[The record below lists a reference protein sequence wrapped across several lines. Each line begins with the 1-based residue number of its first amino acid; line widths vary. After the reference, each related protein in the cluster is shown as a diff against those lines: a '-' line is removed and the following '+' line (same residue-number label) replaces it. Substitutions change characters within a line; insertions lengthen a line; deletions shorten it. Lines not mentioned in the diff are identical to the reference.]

1 MNIKELT
8 DLLVTS
14 SQRTNQSQFIPWWE
28 DDFEKSF
35 YWYTIFP
42 PKTVAD
48 AESILAECP
57 KETLLAPVGTYG
69 LSLFHLLIWHN
80 FYDAVKKMLDEKKID
95 EKDLNLPDQNGNGLT
110 PFLLACCRGNLS
122 MVKLLLD
129 YGAEDSQ
136 SDKRGM
142 NAYHFLVYP
151 RFEELVDGCAH
162 KTALQRESI
171 ARILTCDINQ
181 KDENG
186 FTPLTRLL
194 CTPYCSEYTW
204 PLTEVFLDKGADT
217 DYRDENGNS
226 LLMLSLI
233 NGHFTAALQLMNRH
247 KELVHI
253 PNKKGITPI
262 QHSHNWNNK
271 GICLALADCGA
282 TPMDDTFM
290 DMDELSQLTSNAF
303 CSRSDDDQDGI
314 ALALYLTE
322 KLIKQVDVDDDDE
335 LGYVTNIFHNA
346 LISDPKFRVLDA
358 CKNAGLD
365 FTMPLHYNG
374 SIICLRDEC
383 LAIHYGRT
391 NIIQKLIDLGVDMD
405 TGIIR
410 GQTPA
415 NQIASN
421 KKHSLKSEDDMDG
434 FQDAA
439 RLLSKDSMEE
449 LNNQG
454 IAAIH
459 LAAQNGHKGML
470 RVMIEKGV
478 DVNLMEDAPA
488 ESGTTP
494 LHVACKYGQWEI
506 VKLLMAAGADDTLK
520 NAKGETPAHCACAL
534 TNQILGDGL
543 TSQQRLNVLNELK
556 NLDLPGENGMT
567 PLMQIQLL
575 NHSTAKELLPMLIK
589 RGVDVNRT
597 DNNGMTALMYAADHS
612 NKDTIKV
619 LIQAGADI
627 NQTDNEGNAALYYSL
642 DSGDAGLA
650 RYLIKKGA
658 NYNQPNNQGKTP
670 VQIAVEKGFDT
681 VLELMT
687 DIE

>member
-1 MNIKELT
+1 
-8 DLLVTS
+8 
-14 SQRTNQSQFIPWWE
+14 
-28 DDFEKSF
+28 
-35 YWYTIFP
+35 
-42 PKTVAD
+42 
-48 AESILAECP
+48 
-57 KETLLAPVGTYG
+57 
-69 LSLFHLLIWHN
+69 
-80 FYDAVKKMLDEKKID
+80 
-95 EKDLNLPDQNGNGLT
+95 
-110 PFLLACCRGNLS
+110 
-122 MVKLLLD
+122 
-129 YGAEDSQ
+129 
-136 SDKRGM
+136 
-142 NAYHFLVYP
+142 
-151 RFEELVDGCAH
+151 
-162 KTALQRESI
+162 
-171 ARILTCDINQ
+171 
-181 KDENG
+181 
-186 FTPLTRLL
+186 
-194 CTPYCSEYTW
+194 
-204 PLTEVFLDKGADT
+204 
-217 DYRDENGNS
+217 
-226 LLMLSLI
+226 
-233 NGHFTAALQLMNRH
+233 
-247 KELVHI
+247 
-253 PNKKGITPI
+253 
-262 QHSHNWNNK
+262 
-271 GICLALADCGA
+271 
-282 TPMDDTFM
+282 
-290 DMDELSQLTSNAF
+290 
-303 CSRSDDDQDGI
+303 
-314 ALALYLTE
+314 
-322 KLIKQVDVDDDDE
+322 
-335 LGYVTNIFHNA
+335 
-346 LISDPKFRVLDA
+346 
-358 CKNAGLD
+358 
-365 FTMPLHYNG
+365 
-374 SIICLRDEC
+374 
-383 LAIHYGRT
+383 
-391 NIIQKLIDLGVDMD
+391 
-405 TGIIR
+405 
-410 GQTPA
+410 
-415 NQIASN
+415 
-421 KKHSLKSEDDMDG
+421 MDG

-470 RVMIEKGV
+470 KVMIEKGV

-534 TNQILGDGL
+534 ANRILGDDL